1 MSFSFL
7 KKIPLFW
14 KVWIIH
20 IFTYYPISTLFNIPS
35 YYYLYNDP
43 VRGTLFHLVR
53 SPIAGIAGFIDGFPF
68 FIFFQIALMFL
79 LYKTINKMFNAYVV
93 TMIISQLVL
102 FFTINLD
109 KLSIHDMRETLFYIL
124 LSVIITVILNR
135 IILRKSYQLK
145 ESNDETY
152 DN

>member
-1 MSFSFL
+1 
-7 KKIPLFW
+7 
-14 KVWIIH
+14 
-20 IFTYYPISTLFNIPS
+20 
-35 YYYLYNDP
+35 
-43 VRGTLFHLVR
+43 
-53 SPIAGIAGFIDGFPF
+53 
-68 FIFFQIALMFL
+68 MFL